1 MPSAVSPFPA
11 TPHCGS
17 VGAFHVTGFTAHLC
31 GRQDIAEMSKRTGSQ
46 HLSLPW
52 CVVPD
57 SLSVLFRA
65 LSTFCLFFLLLSTG
79 LSKPPLGPQ
88 TPLPQEPPF
97 LADPPR
103 LLLRCLSPR
112 TQSLRQRLCDVQTQS
127 NKSAGRR
134 ERGRQGEDAK
144 AHIVREHIRLL
155 GLVGRL

>member
-1 MPSAVSPFPA
+1 MPLAVSPFPA

-17 VGAFHVTGFTAHLC
+17 IGAFHVTGCTAPLC
-31 GRQDIAEMSKRTGSQ
+31 GRRDVAEMSKRTGSQ

-52 CVVPD
+52 YVVPD

-65 LSTFCLFFLLLSTG
+65 LSTLCLFFYLLSTG

-88 TPLPQEPPF
+88 TPLPREPPF

-103 LLLRCLSPR
+103 LLLRGLSPR
-112 TQSLRQRLCDVQTQS
+112 TRSPRQRLCDVQTQGS
-127 NKSAGRR
+127 KSAGRR
-134 ERGRQGEDAK
+134 ERDRQGEDAK
-144 AHIVREHIRLL
+144 AHIAREHIWLL